1 MIELKYCHFK
11 IFFFQIDKGMPTKRP
26 VADVFQ
32 IYVNYVHGYVFFNN
46 YNGIGYYCQSPQL
59 GFRFLSSL
67 SCLIIVSL
75 VFDLG

>member
-1 MIELKYCHFK
+1 MIEFKYCHFK
-11 IFFFQIDKGMPTKRP
+11 IFFQIDKGMATKRP

-32 IYVNYVHGYVFFNN
+32 IYVNYVHDYVFFNN
-46 YNGIGYYCQSPQL
+46 NYYNSIGYCQSSQL

-67 SCLIIVSL
+67 SCLMIVYL